1 MNKNII
7 HTLASEKEKIK
18 ALTWNT
24 KCKETFIQVYNKRI
38 AHVQLLTFLKEKH
51 YLDAW

>member
-18 ALTWNT
+18 AFTWNT
-24 KCKETFIQVYNKRI
+24 KYKETFIQIGNKGITRI
-38 AHVQLLTFLKEKH
+38 
-51 YLDAW
+51 